1 MRMSI
6 SLLAASVLLV
16 GTGRV
21 GAQCTGQ
28 VYHAVG
34 PAMFTNAAAWGC
46 PDGLIA
52 GSNFVCGVY
61 AGTLNQALEPCFGQ
75 TGGDLKRPFLPS
87 GRAFLWGYPVADAPP
102 VLLQFRAWP
111 GAFGSY
117 EEAVA
122 WSNPS
127 PPVGVSEIVLAIPD
141 RWILEEPIETGP
153 VWLSPLVAPGGP
165 RGPLAC
171 RLAANSLIL
180 SWPTNSGN
188 WLIVGAGSLASTSV
202 WSPVQGPVVI
212 TNGYNQLTVPLTNEV
227 QFFRMAR

>member
-6 SLLAASVLLV
+6 LLLAASVLLV
-16 GTGRV
+16 GTGSV
-21 GAQCTGQ
+21 GAQCTGE

-46 PDGLIA
+46 PDGLLA

-75 TGGDLKRPFLPS
+75 PGGDLKRPLLPS
-87 GRAFLWGYPVADAPP
+87 GRAFLRGYSVADAPP

-111 GAFGSY
+111 AAFGSY
-117 EEAVA
+117 EEAMA

-127 PPVGVSEIVLAIPD
+127 PPVGVSKIVLAIPD
-141 RWILEEPIETGP
+141 HWILEEEIETGP
-153 VWLSPLVAPGGP
+153 VWLSPLVVPGGSH
-165 RGPLAC
+165 GPLAC
-171 RLAANSLIL
+171 RLAANSLVL

-188 WLIVGAGSLASTSV
+188 WLIVGASSLASTAV
-202 WSPVQGPVVI
+202 WSPVQGLVVF
-212 TNGYNQLTVPLTNEV
+212 TNGYSQLTVPLTSEV
-227 QFFRMAR
+227 QLFRLAR

>member
-34 PAMFTNAAAWGC
+34 PAMFTNAATWGC
-46 PDGLIA
+46 PDGLLA

-111 GAFGSY
+111 AAFGSY

-141 RWILEEPIETGP
+141 RWIVEEPIETGP

-165 RGPLAC
+165 HGPLAC

-188 WLIVGAGSLASTSV
+188 WLIVGAGSLASTAV
-202 WSPVQGPVVI
+202 WSPVQGLVVI

-227 QFFRMAR
+227 QLFRLAR